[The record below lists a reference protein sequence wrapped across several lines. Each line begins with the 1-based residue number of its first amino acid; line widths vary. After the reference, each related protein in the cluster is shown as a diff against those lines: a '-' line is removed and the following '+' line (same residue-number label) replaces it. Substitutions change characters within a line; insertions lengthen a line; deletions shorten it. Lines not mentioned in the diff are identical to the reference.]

1 MKDGKEF
8 LRQLIISI
16 WQHPGAQLGFL
27 KESPT
32 SGINKLTNTIND
44 ICIVHGVIGLRGTRI
59 KSREESCD
67 LVFNL
72 EIKQST

>member
-8 LRQLIISI
+8 LRRLIISI
-16 WQHPGAQLGFL
+16 RQHPGVRNYSWIFL

-44 ICIVHGVIGLRGTRI
+44 ICIVHGGGGHWP
-59 KSREESCD
+59 KGDE
-67 LVFNL
+67 N
-72 EIKQST
+72 